1 MTQNVHLSRRNT
13 SLTIELNVGH
23 FSITVSIVVGSCERR
38 GVQLLLFTVVVI
50 EEKNTFPFR
59 VRAREKTLNFMVCE
73 DDLSSPPV

>member
-38 GVQLLLFTVVVI
+38 GVQLLLFTVVVVI
-50 EEKNTFPFR
+50 EEKKYFSVSSESER
-59 VRAREKTLNFMVCE
+59 KNFE
-73 DDLSSPPV
+73 FHGL

>member
-1 MTQNVHLSRRNT
+1 MGDWRSMVTQNVHLSRRNT

-50 EEKNTFPFR
+50 EEKKYFSVSSESER
-59 VRAREKTLNFMVCE
+59 KNFE
-73 DDLSSPPV
+73 FHGL